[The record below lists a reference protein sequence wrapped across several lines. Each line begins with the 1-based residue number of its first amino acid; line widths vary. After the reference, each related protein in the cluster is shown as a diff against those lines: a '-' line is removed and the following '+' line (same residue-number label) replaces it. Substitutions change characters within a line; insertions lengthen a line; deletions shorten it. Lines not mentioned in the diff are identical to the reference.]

1 MLEITLSFICS
12 LCHSFWYDSKAKSMF
27 LCSLSLYVSCS
38 FLSYPTHLS
47 YYCCFVFSCLF
58 IIGLFEIVKMSR
70 EAEERICSASDSE
83 QKAECYEQA
92 FDGRERPFAEA
103 SLPFGLREWVY
114 ETSNQHCE
122 SPFCLNHCNVM
133 TGWFKVWF
141 CPWELFNDWVLFCV
155 YCVSIGN
162 RDDHRQRLWI
172 CGREWS
178 ATSAAKPNT
187 SASPTWC

>member
-1 MLEITLSFICS
+1 MTANQKKSPLFFLLGMFIFFFNSAENMLEITLSFICS

-122 SPFCLNHCNVM
+122 SPLLPESLQCY
-133 TGWFKVWF
+133 
-141 CPWELFNDWVLFCV
+141 DWLV
-155 YCVSIGN
+155 
-162 RDDHRQRLWI
+162 
-172 CGREWS
+172 
-178 ATSAAKPNT
+178 
-187 SASPTWC
+187 